1 MQEWSQRLNLQT
13 EELEKA
19 FQVVETAWKQREY
32 KRPNLEVPEELQHLT
47 PMQWEEVGEMLLCL
61 EDQRDHSLIH

>member
-1 MQEWSQRLNLQT
+1 MQEWPKALDLKT

-32 KRPNLEVPEELQHLT
+32 RRPNLEVPEELQHLT
-47 PMQWEEVGEMLLCL
+47 PMQWEEVGELLLCL
-61 EDQRDHSLIH
+61 EDQMAQSPIH

>member
-1 MQEWSQRLNLQT
+1 MLEWPQTLDLQT

-19 FQVVETAWKQREY
+19 FQVVETAWKQWEDR
-32 KRPNLEVPEELQHLT
+32 RPNLEVPKELQHLT

-61 EDQRDHSLIH
+61 EDQMAQSPIH